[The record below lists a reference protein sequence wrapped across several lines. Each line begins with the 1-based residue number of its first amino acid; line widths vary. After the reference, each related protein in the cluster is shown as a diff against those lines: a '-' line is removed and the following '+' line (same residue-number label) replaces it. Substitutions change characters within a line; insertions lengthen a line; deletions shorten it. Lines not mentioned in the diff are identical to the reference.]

1 MEQIRTFIAI
11 SLTPELSS
19 ELGKMII
26 DLKSLTRG
34 VRWLKPDSIHLTLKF
49 LGNLSADQL
58 DKVFIGMD
66 IAQAKFPGVFSVL
79 VEGTGCFPSW
89 KRPRVMWVG
98 VKGKELERLLSLQ
111 NLIDLSL
118 NEQGFSAEDRK
129 FSPHLTVARI
139 KYVEQ
144 LERLMERFSSYP
156 FPALTLP
163 VREILVM
170 RSDLKPD
177 GAVYSVQ
184 KTYKLKGI

>member
-1 MEQIRTFIAI
+1 
-11 SLTPELSS
+11 
-19 ELGKMII
+19 
-26 DLKSLTRG
+26 LK
-34 VRWLKPDSIHLTLKF
+34 
-49 LGNLSADQL
+49 
-58 DKVFIGMD
+58 
-66 IAQAKFPGVFSVL
+66 
-79 VEGTGCFPSW
+79 
-89 KRPRVMWVG
+89 
-98 VKGKELERLLSLQ
+98 

-118 NEQGFSAEDRK
+118 REQGFSAEDRK

-144 LERLMERFSSYP
+144 LEKLMERFSSYP

-184 KTYKLKGI
+184 KTYKLKEV